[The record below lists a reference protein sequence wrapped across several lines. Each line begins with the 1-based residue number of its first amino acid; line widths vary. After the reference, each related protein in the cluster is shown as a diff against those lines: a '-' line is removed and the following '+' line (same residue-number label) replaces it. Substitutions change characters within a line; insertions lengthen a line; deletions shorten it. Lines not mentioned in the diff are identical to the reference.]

1 MSEPQKTPGED
12 WEEEQRPYIP
22 ASPAKRI
29 IAWTAVVYM
38 VILVLLNVY
47 PFFHQGEN
55 LYGVFPLMVCPGA
68 VGLFILAVYRLRQGV
83 SAGAKA
89 RHGRAGRGVCHP
101 LCYGAFRRP
110 ARPDRGPGRRPP
122 MREAIS
128 QGLAELG

>member
-12 WEEEQRPYIP
+12 REEEQRPHIP

-89 RHGRAGRGVCHP
+89 AMAVLAAACVILFVMGLSDGLPALIAG
-101 LCYGAFRRP
+101 
-110 ARPDRGPGRRPP
+110 
-122 MREAIS
+122 
-128 QGLAELG
+128 LGGGHQ